1 MVRRLLAS
9 VFLAAFPVVVIPI
22 AVTSIGARA
31 GASPPAPVQQCMNGG
46 WRTFTTASGQ
56 PFENQ
61 GQCVAYAIRHPVS
74 LADLASSSVSGT
86 LSANI
91 GALRCSFVEAT
102 FSAQYPGSSAVGGV
116 TLQTEGCIPL
126 GGGNFPFT
134 FTYSGTF
141 TITTAVGALTG
152 PVAGVITNVIL
163 PPPPFGN
170 VVPVAATLTLTA
182 TSGTG
187 QFAGTTGTLNFGLQF
202 PEPGSPAFVGSIT
215 PA

>member
-1 MVRRLLAS
+1 MVRRLLAG
-9 VFLAAFPVVVIPI
+9 VLLAAFPVVVIPI

-141 TITTAVGALTG
+141 TITTAV
-152 PVAGVITNVIL
+152 
-163 PPPPFGN
+163 
-170 VVPVAATLTLTA
+170 
-182 TSGTG
+182 
-187 QFAGTTGTLNFGLQF
+187 
-202 PEPGSPAFVGSIT
+202 
-215 PA
+215 

>member
-22 AVTSIGARA
+22 AVTSMGARA
-31 GASPPAPVQQCMNGG
+31 GAAPPAAVQQCKDGG
-46 WRTFTTASGQ
+46 WQTLTDASGQ
-56 PFENQ
+56 PFKSQ
-61 GQCVAYAIRHPVS
+61 GQCISYFIHNPVS

-86 LSANI
+86 LSANT
-91 GALRCSFVEAT
+91 GTGGCSFVEASFRAT
-102 FSAQYPGSSAVGGV
+102 YPGSSAVGTV
-116 TLQTEGCIPL
+116 TLQTDGCIPL

-141 TITTAVGALTG
+141 TITTGVGTLTG
-152 PVAGVITNVIL
+152 TVAGFISNVIVQV
-163 PPPPFGN
+163 PPPPDFN

-182 TSGTG
+182 VSGTG
-187 QFAGTTGTLNFGLQF
+187 LFAGTTGTLNFGLQF
-202 PEPGSPAFVGSIT
+202 PEPPMFVGTIL